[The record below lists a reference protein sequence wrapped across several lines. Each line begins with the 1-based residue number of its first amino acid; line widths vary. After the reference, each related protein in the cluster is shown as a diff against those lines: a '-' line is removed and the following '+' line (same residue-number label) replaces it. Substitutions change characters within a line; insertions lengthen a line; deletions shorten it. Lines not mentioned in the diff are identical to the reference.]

1 MNKIIKDYIKQA
13 DYNELLDIM
22 ECAHNSI
29 LKLIAEKEN
38 PWEWMMYIIMMT
50 ADYRN
55 RLHLMAAPQE
65 QYHCNCANNNY
76 EQIYNN
82 KHNNSK

>member
-1 MNKIIKDYIKQA
+1 MNKLIKNYIEEA

-50 ADYRN
+50 ADYRD
-55 RLHLMAAPQE
+55 RLHLMATAPQE
-65 QYHCNCANNNY
+65 QHYCNCTNNNY
-76 EQIYNN
+76 E
-82 KHNNSK
+82 